1 MGREN
6 NLYMQVRSLMVS
18 NSKTTRL
25 LAIVTVFACLTG
37 IALADYTNSCNEC
50 EPERQFYLGGI
61 IGSSWITLTDP
72 LSQPAI
78 VGSNPVFTAG
88 GTAGMSFQRES
99 WFSELPGQL
108 RVEFEAR
115 GRDQVV
121 ATETLAGDT
130 LTERATD
137 GWSTMVNVWRDN
149 NFSEKWGYYVGAG
162 IGAGGYRSNLAI
174 IAGPTA
180 ISNNENVSA
189 FAWQAGTGLIWEI
202 SDRATIDLGYR
213 FFSINNTSATLDLAG
228 TPIPYERGYSASE
241 LLLSVR
247 IYEPFRRF
255 MK

>member
-1 MGREN
+1 MCAYVPLIISTSR
-6 NLYMQVRSLMVS
+6 L
-18 NSKTTRL
+18 TRL
-25 LAIVTVFACLTG
+25 LAIITVSACLIRVAT
-37 IALADYTNSCNEC
+37 ADYTSCYDEC
-50 EPERQFYLGGI
+50 EQKRQFYLSGI

-72 LSQPAI
+72 ASQTTI
-78 VGSNPVFTAG
+78 VGSEPVFTAG
-88 GTAGMSFQRES
+88 GTAGMAFRRNS

-130 LTERATD
+130 IAEQASD
-137 GWSTMVNVWRDN
+137 GWSTMINVWRDN
-149 NFSEKWGYYVGAG
+149 KFSEKWGYYIGAG
-162 IGAGGYRSNLAI
+162 IGAGGYRSNI
-174 IAGPTA
+174 EVTAGPPL
-180 ISNNENVSA
+180 ISNNENISA

-202 SDRATIDLGYR
+202 SDRTTLDLGYR
-213 FFSINNTSATLDLAG
+213 FFSINNTTATLDFAG
-228 TPIPYERGYSASE
+228 TPTPYKRGYSASE